1 MGSTP
6 TTGTKNMEL
15 KSPLY
20 KRIFDLSIL
29 ILAHVILFPLWIVL
43 WIIIPL
49 LIFLEDGFPIF
60 YGQKRA
66 GMGRKEFFVYKFRTM
81 VKEADKIGPS
91 WTMEDDPRL
100 TKVGK
105 ILRKTALDELPSLL
119 SIFRGDMS
127 FVGPRALAIDEQKI
141 LETKIPDFAK
151 RLRVR
156 PGLTGLAQVYNPE
169 DDPVLKIKYDL
180 EYIEKMSLWLD
191 IKLMFLSVINTITGR
206 WDKRKGKESMKGK

>member
-1 MGSTP
+1 
-6 TTGTKNMEL
+6 MEL

-20 KRIFDLSIL
+20 KRIFDLGVL
-29 ILAHVILFPLWIVL
+29 ISAHVILFPLWFAL

-49 LIFLEDGFPIF
+49 LIFLEDGLPVF

-66 GMGRKEFFVYKFRTM
+66 GMGRKEFIVYKFRTM
-81 VKEADKIGPS
+81 IKGADKIGDS
-91 WTMEDDPRL
+91 WTIENDPRL

-119 SIFRGDMS
+119 NIFKGDMS
-127 FVGPRALAIDEQKI
+127 FVGPRALAVDEQKL
-141 LETKIPDFAK
+141 LENKIPDFAR
-151 RLRVR
+151 RLSVR

-169 DDPVLKIKYDL
+169 DDPFLKIKYDL

-191 IKLMFLSVINTITGR
+191 IKLMFLSVRNTITGR
-206 WDKRKGKESMKGK
+206 WDKRKGKESMKGR